1 MNNYPIGV
9 TDKDFEDNSPK
20 LELELHIDGLTYDNG
35 YGEQQAELSV
45 TVTVRGQEVTIHE
58 DGYIWLIDQ
67 DGGNMSEFPYENL
80 DYDEIITKEAL
91 RQAAKEQ
98 T

>member
-1 MNNYPIGV
+1 MNNYPAGV

-20 LELELHIDGLTYDNG
+20 LELEVHLDHLMYDNG
-35 YGEQQAELSV
+35 YGEQSAELSV
-45 TVTVRGQEVTIHE
+45 TVTVRGQEVIIHD

-67 DGGNMSEFPYENL
+67 DGGNMPEFPYETCQ
-80 DYDEIITKEAL
+80 YDDIIREKAL
-91 RQAAKEQ
+91 RLAAKEI